1 MYVRFITTCCLY
13 NFNWDSA
20 AVMLSFRNYENDF
33 LNLSY
38 FYLFMT
44 DSDSILSLLL

>member
-13 NFNWDSA
+13 NFNCDAA
-20 AVMLSFRNYENDF
+20 AVMMSFRNGQEENVEF
-33 LNLSY
+33 LM